1 VRSVEAHGKTVEE
14 AIAQALQRLGRTR
27 DEVEITVLSEGS
39 RGVFGIG
46 AEQARV
52 RVTVREPEPVAAAPT
67 ATTPVPL
74 ERLGE
79 TALNIL
85 TDLVELIGLEA
96 EISVRSVD
104 LASDAPTVVLDV
116 EGRDLGVL
124 IGRRGE
130 TLQALQYVTM
140 QLVQR
145 KLRRW
150 VRVTVDVAGYRDRQ
164 EAVLRAKALRTAER
178 VQRAQTPIAME
189 PMRPNERRIV
199 HLALSDHPTVTTYS
213 IGLGDER
220 RVVVSPRT
228 AAPVT
233 LRR

>member
-1 VRSVEAHGKTVEE
+1 MRSVEAHGKTVEE
-14 AIAQALQRLGRTR
+14 AITQALQRLGRTR

-46 AEQARV
+46 AELARV
-52 RVTVREPEPVAAAPT
+52 RVTVHEPEPAPAT
-67 ATTPVPL
+67 AGTAPVPL

-104 LASDAPTVVLDV
+104 LDSDAPTVVLDV
-116 EGRDLGVL
+116 EGKDLGVL

-199 HLALSDHPTVTTYS
+199 HLALSGHPTVTTYS

-233 LRR
+233 VRR